1 MLIIYFLFNS
11 FKFAKPSNIPND
23 LTWFSFITL
32 ATNFLL
38 IKIRLHTDATKNDNV
53 M

>member
-1 MLIIYFLFNS
+1 MQIIYFLFNS

-32 ATNFLL
+32 ANNLL
-38 IKIRLHTDATKNDNV
+38 IIKIRLHNETTKKDNV